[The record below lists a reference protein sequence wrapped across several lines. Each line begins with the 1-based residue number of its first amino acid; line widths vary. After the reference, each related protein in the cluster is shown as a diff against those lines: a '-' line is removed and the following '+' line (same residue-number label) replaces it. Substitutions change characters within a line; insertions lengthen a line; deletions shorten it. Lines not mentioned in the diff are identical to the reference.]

1 MFILFIT
8 KVYKMFFRPI
18 YAKEANLNF
27 LNWSR
32 LWDIGQHSYVAKEKN
47 PITKK
52 IPLYLS
58 DEKPAIS
65 LLEKAAKVIV
75 YSSIIVGSA
84 TITPYLLLIPAIQL
98 AAHAIFCLANR
109 SLFERGTYNG
119 DFYHDLKV
127 WLHDPSVTGR
137 KAEAKERILDAYEQ
151 KLTSLDLANLNLS
164 SLPPIFAHL
173 TQLKELTL
181 YYNQL
186 TSLPAEIGQLTQL
199 EELDLSSNQLTFL
212 PAEIGQ
218 LTQLQRL
225 SLSLNRLTFLPAE
238 IGQLTQL
245 QRLSLSLNRLTSL
258 PVEIGQLTELR
269 GLDLHCNKLSSLPTE
284 IGQLIQLLQLDLIAN
299 QLTSLPVE
307 VGQLTHL
314 QRLKLSN
321 NKLTSLPTEIGN
333 LVQLEIFE
341 VYYNKGLQ
349 NLPLTFSALHQLTY
363 IDIEDTAI
371 DQVQLENLQNAWQ
384 RARALRGA
392 INFENRFEFWLKT
405 AAIAADP
412 ETISSFSQEEKGL
425 LNEWLLRLE
434 KIKDYQ
440 NCQQRLA
447 KIVCEMVHSL
457 KELPEF
463 KESFFL
469 QVEND
474 NNSCQDRAAMSF
486 NLLYTAWR
494 MQKLPEASSVKE
506 KLTLIQRAAKTEALR
521 AYIANCID
529 SQQKKSGS
537 LEHESVEIY
546 LYYETALRK
555 KLNLLTAIDQMTYG
569 QIGKRSWIEKQSA
582 IQFVEE
588 NYLKFFYSH
597 PSLRKLALEQTQVKL
612 KVEKAQKQAF
622 KNLSDAPSQD
632 ELSEAYLNWQT
643 EQNQI
648 RQELEETTHAICQA
662 WAKEQISAT

>member
-1 MFILFIT
+1 
-8 KVYKMFFRPI
+8 MFFRPI
-18 YAKEANLNF
+18 YVNEPEVKFNW

-32 LWDIGQHSYVAKEKN
+32 LWDIGQHSYVAGRKD
-47 PITKK
+47 PIAKK

-65 LLEKAAKVIV
+65 LLEKAVKVIV
-75 YSSIIVGSA
+75 YGSIIVGSA

-109 SLFERGTYNG
+109 SSFERGTYNG
-119 DFYHDLKV
+119 ELQHDLEV
-127 WLHDPSVTGR
+127 WLHDPSVKGN
-137 KAEAKERILDAYEQ
+137 KAEAKKRILAAYEQ
-151 KLTSLDLANLNLS
+151 KLTSLDLRPLHLS

-173 TQLKELTL
+173 TQLQKLDLCNNKLTALPAEIGQLTELRGLDLL
-181 YYNQL
+181 YNKLTFLPAEIGQLTHLQELNLSSNQLNALPAEIGQLIQLQRLSLSLNQL
-186 TSLPAEIGQLTQL
+186 TSLPAEIGNLVQLQELYVNNNKLTALPKEIGQLTQL
-199 EELDLSSNQLTFL
+199 QQLYLIHNELSAL

-225 SLSLNRLTFLPAE
+225 EIYLNKE
-238 IGQLTQL
+238 
-245 QRLSLSLNRLTSL
+245 
-258 PVEIGQLTELR
+258 
-269 GLDLHCNKLSSLPTE
+269 
-284 IGQLIQLLQLDLIAN
+284 
-299 QLTSLPVE
+299 
-307 VGQLTHL
+307 
-314 QRLKLSN
+314 
-321 NKLTSLPTEIGN
+321 
-333 LVQLEIFE
+333 
-341 VYYNKGLQ
+341 LQ

-371 DQVQLENLQNAWQ
+371 DQVQLENLQNVWQ
-384 RARALRGA
+384 RARASRGA
-392 INFENRFEFWLKT
+392 IDFEDKFEFWLRT
-405 AAIAADP
+405 AGLEADP
-412 ETISSFSQEEKGL
+412 KTISSFSQEEKIL
-425 LNEWLLRLE
+425 LNEWLLRLA
-434 KIKDYQ
+434 KTKDYQ

-447 KIVCEMVHSL
+447 KIACEMVQSL

-529 SQQKKSGS
+529 SQKKKSGS

-555 KLNLLTAIDQMTYG
+555 KLNLLTAIDQMAYG
-569 QIGKRSWIEKQSA
+569 QIGKRDWIKEKSA
-582 IQFVEE
+582 IQSVEE
-588 NYLKFFYSH
+588 NYLPFFYSH
-597 PSLRKLALEQTQVKL
+597 PSLRTLALKQEQVKL
-612 KVEKAQKQAF
+612 EVEQVQEEAHQ
-622 KNLSDAPSQD
+622 NLSEAPSQG
-632 ELSEAYLNWQT
+632 EFSEAYLNWKI

-648 RQELEETTHAICQA
+648 LQELEETTCAICQA
-662 WAKEQISAT
+662 WAKEQISAI

>member
-1 MFILFIT
+1 
-8 KVYKMFFRPI
+8 MFFRPI
-18 YAKEANLNF
+18 YVNEPEVKFNW

-32 LWDIGQHSYVAKEKN
+32 LWDIGQHSYVAGRKD
-47 PITKK
+47 PIAKK

-65 LLEKAAKVIV
+65 LLEKAVKVIV
-75 YSSIIVGSA
+75 YGSIIVGSA

-109 SLFERGTYNG
+109 SSFERGTYNG
-119 DFYHDLKV
+119 ELQHDLEV
-127 WLHDPSVTGR
+127 WLHDPSVKGN
-137 KAEAKERILDAYEQ
+137 KAEAKKRILAAYEQ
-151 KLTSLDLANLNLS
+151 KLTSLDLRPLHLS

-173 TQLKELTL
+173 TQLQKLDLCNNKLTALPAEIGQLTELRGLDLL
-181 YYNQL
+181 YNKLTFLPAEIGQLTHLQELNLSSNQLNALPAEIGQLIQLQRLSLSLNQL
-186 TSLPAEIGQLTQL
+186 TSLPAEIGNLVQLQELYVNNNKLTALPKEIGQLTQL
-199 EELDLSSNQLTFL
+199 QQLYLIHNELSAL

-225 SLSLNRLTFLPAE
+225 EIYLNKE
-238 IGQLTQL
+238 
-245 QRLSLSLNRLTSL
+245 
-258 PVEIGQLTELR
+258 
-269 GLDLHCNKLSSLPTE
+269 
-284 IGQLIQLLQLDLIAN
+284 
-299 QLTSLPVE
+299 
-307 VGQLTHL
+307 
-314 QRLKLSN
+314 
-321 NKLTSLPTEIGN
+321 
-333 LVQLEIFE
+333 
-341 VYYNKGLQ
+341 LQ

-371 DQVQLENLQNAWQ
+371 DQVQLENLQNVWQ
-384 RARALRGA
+384 RARASRGA
-392 INFENRFEFWLKT
+392 IDFEDKFEFWLRT
-405 AAIAADP
+405 AGLEADP
-412 ETISSFSQEEKGL
+412 KTISSFSQEEKIL
-425 LNEWLLRLE
+425 LNEWLLRLA
-434 KIKDYQ
+434 KTKDYQ

-447 KIVCEMVHSL
+447 KIACEMVQSL

-546 LYYETALRK
+546 LYYETALKK
-555 KLNLLTAIDQMTYG
+555 KLDLLTAIDQMAYG
-569 QIGKRSWIEKQSA
+569 EIGKRDWIKEKSA
-582 IQFVEE
+582 IQFVEKK
-588 NYLKFFYSH
+588 YLPFFYKH
-597 PSLRKLALEQTQVKL
+597 PSLRKLALEQAQVKL
-612 KVEKAQKQAF
+612 EVEKAQKQAF
-622 KNLSDAPSQD
+622 KNLSEAPSQD
-632 ELSEAYLNWQT
+632 ELSTAYLDWQAK
-643 EQNQI
+643 QNQI
-648 RQELEETTHAICQA
+648 QQKLEETTHAICQA
-662 WAKEQISAT
+662 WAKEQL

>member
-1 MFILFIT
+1 
-8 KVYKMFFRPI
+8 MFFRPI
-18 YAKEANLNF
+18 YVNEPEVKFNW

-32 LWDIGQHSYVAKEKN
+32 LWDIGQHSYVAGRKD
-47 PITKK
+47 PIAKK

-65 LLEKAAKVIV
+65 LLEKAVKVIV
-75 YSSIIVGSA
+75 YGSIIVGSA

-109 SLFERGTYNG
+109 SSFERGTYNG
-119 DFYHDLKV
+119 ELQHDLEV
-127 WLHDPSVTGR
+127 WLHDPSVKGN
-137 KAEAKERILDAYEQ
+137 KAEAKKRILAAYEQ
-151 KLTSLDLANLNLS
+151 KLTSLDLRPLHLS

-173 TQLKELTL
+173 TQLQKLDLCNNKLTA
-181 YYNQL
+181 
-186 TSLPAEIGQLTQL
+186 LPAEIGQLTELRGLDLLYNKLTFLPAEIGQL
-199 EELDLSSNQLTFL
+199 THLQELNLSSNQLNAL

-225 SLSLNRLTFLPAE
+225 SLSLNQLTSLPAEIGNLVQLQELYVNNNKLTALPKEIGQLTQLQQLYLIHNELSALPAE

-245 QRLSLSLNRLTSL
+245 QRLEIYLNK
-258 PVEIGQLTELR
+258 E
-269 GLDLHCNKLSSLPTE
+269 
-284 IGQLIQLLQLDLIAN
+284 
-299 QLTSLPVE
+299 
-307 VGQLTHL
+307 
-314 QRLKLSN
+314 
-321 NKLTSLPTEIGN
+321 
-333 LVQLEIFE
+333 
-341 VYYNKGLQ
+341 LQ

-371 DQVQLENLQNAWQ
+371 DQVQLENLQNVWQ
-384 RARALRGA
+384 RARASRGA
-392 INFENRFEFWLKT
+392 IDFEDRFEFWLRT
-405 AAIAADP
+405 AGLEADP
-412 ETISSFSQEEKGL
+412 KTISSFSQEEKIL
-425 LNEWLLRLE
+425 LNEWLLRLA
-434 KIKDYQ
+434 KTKDYQ

-447 KIVCEMVHSL
+447 KIACEMVQSL

-529 SQQKKSGS
+529 SQKKKSGS

-555 KLNLLTAIDQMTYG
+555 KLNLLTAIDQMAYG
-569 QIGKRSWIEKQSA
+569 QIGKRDWIKEKSA
-582 IQFVEE
+582 IQSVEE
-588 NYLKFFYSH
+588 NYLPFFYSH
-597 PSLRKLALEQTQVKL
+597 PSLRTLALKQEQVKL
-612 KVEKAQKQAF
+612 EVEQVQEEAHQ
-622 KNLSDAPSQD
+622 NLSEAPSQG
-632 ELSEAYLNWQT
+632 EFSEAYLNWKI

-648 RQELEETTHAICQA
+648 LQELEETTCAICQA
-662 WAKEQISAT
+662 WAKEQISAI